1 VIHSIE
7 KASIDRYEINLTR
20 WLENAPQ
27 DRTLREDTLSEGIS
41 LLKGAVAALGDHD
54 AIGLPLDD
62 PQTRRLRT
70 ICRETWMD
78 LRKYFGT
85 AFDDYLDK
93 DIPDR
98 VILRAL
104 LRVQGPQADGSMMG
118 FNPERVWDLDNVVPL
133 EYRDVVDLYGDYKRA
148 NQIESSPPRSPPRNG
163 SEEQQGWWD
172 YWEEHPESGEYPAR
186 PLFQLPR
193 SIALTSSQTTKGCLS
208 SSPKQQRKMQSDCKS
223 TLTVLRTRPLPL
235 RAKPGRPHRFQL
247 QLTVR

>member
-1 VIHSIE
+1 M
-7 KASIDRYEINLTR
+7 NLTR

-70 ICRETWMD
+70 ICREVWMD
-78 LRKYFGT
+78 LHKYFGT

-104 LRVQGPQADGSMMG
+104 LRVQGPQADGSKMG
-118 FNPERVWDLDNVVPL
+118 FNPERVWDLDHVVPL

-148 NQIESSPPRSPPRNG
+148 NQIEASPPRSPPRNG

-172 YWEEHPESGEYPAR
+172 YWEEHPESGEYPAHL
-186 PLFQLPR
+186 LFQLPR
-193 SIALTSSQTTKGCLS
+193 SIALTSGQTTKGYLS
-208 SSPKQQRKMQSDCKS
+208 SSPKQQRKMQSGYKS

-235 RAKPGRPHRFQL
+235 RAKPGRPRRFQF